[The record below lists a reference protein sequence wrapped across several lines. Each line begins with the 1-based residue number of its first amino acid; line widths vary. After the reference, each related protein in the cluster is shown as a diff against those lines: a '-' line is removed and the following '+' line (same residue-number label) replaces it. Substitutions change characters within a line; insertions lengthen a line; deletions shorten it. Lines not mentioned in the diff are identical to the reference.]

1 MNAYTD
7 YERRLEMTDM
17 ITHHDRFTYKILKQ
31 LKEDKRLE
39 NYDLF
44 RIYTNGREDKED
56 LCFYKDGEFYYI
68 ESRSTTFKMIES
80 QLEGRLY
87 EYLPGGDKLYE
98 NEVQRFIRRKSQEEF
113 DNLDD
118 EDKISVIKGK
128 YLKEELDNL
137 MDGLIETLK
146 DLSKTLKEE
155 N

>member
-1 MNAYTD
+1 
-7 YERRLEMTDM
+7 
-17 ITHHDRFTYKILKQ
+17 
-31 LKEDKRLE
+31 
-39 NYDLF
+39 
-44 RIYTNGREDKED
+44 
-56 LCFYKDGEFYYI
+56 
-68 ESRSTTFKMIES
+68 MIES

-146 DLSKTLKEE
+146 DLNKTLKEE